1 MRLIYSKYINQ
12 TCHVGEVDYSEIR
25 DNEMPKNLDAL
36 KQPQN
41 EFQSPKIGLK
51 HFSKYELYTQI
62 GKNQA

>member
-1 MRLIYSKYINQ
+1 
-12 TCHVGEVDYSEIR
+12 
-25 DNEMPKNLDAL
+25 MPKSVAHHGWATKKIFDLDAL

-62 GKNQA
+62 LKILVGRTCILTDEQLHG

>member
-1 MRLIYSKYINQ
+1 
-12 TCHVGEVDYSEIR
+12 
-25 DNEMPKNLDAL
+25 MPKNLDAL